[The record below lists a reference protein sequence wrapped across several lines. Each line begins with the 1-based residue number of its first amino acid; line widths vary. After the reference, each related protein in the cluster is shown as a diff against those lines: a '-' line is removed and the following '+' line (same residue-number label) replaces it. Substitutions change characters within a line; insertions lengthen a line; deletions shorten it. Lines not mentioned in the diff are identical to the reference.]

1 MSELAEEMLYLI
13 SKKGKI
19 EVREIQGR
27 FNLTKESATTVID
40 FLAEFGFVQLD
51 EGKRYVMLS
60 EPCKRFFEES
70 IDHDRD
76 ESDRLMLT
84 IAYL

>member
-19 EVREIQGR
+19 DLREIQDR
-27 FNLTKESATTVID
+27 FNLTRETASTVID

-51 EGKRYVMLS
+51 EDKKYIMLS

-70 IDHDRD
+70 IDQDGD
-76 ESDRLMLT
+76 KSDRLMLT
-84 IAYL
+84 LAYL